1 MDVWLPRKVGEE
13 VKKAAE
19 KHKTTQQQLLRH
31 FLIEYITNAPWK
43 ATETEN
49 GCVEEAMPT

>member
-13 VKKAAE
+13 VKQAAKKYE
-19 KHKTTQQQLLRH
+19 TTQQQLLRH

-43 ATETEN
+43 STETGN
-49 GCVEEAMPT
+49 GRDEEVIPA